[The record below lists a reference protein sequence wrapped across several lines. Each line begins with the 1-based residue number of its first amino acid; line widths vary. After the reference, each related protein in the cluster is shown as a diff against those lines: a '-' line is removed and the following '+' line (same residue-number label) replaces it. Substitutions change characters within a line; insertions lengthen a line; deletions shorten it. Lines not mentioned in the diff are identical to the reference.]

1 MQNIAKMS
9 VLKTA
14 NAYVTLASMV
24 VYLLAPMAMVLVP
37 ATTYATAGYSISG
50 SYTISGFVVSLLGTA
65 TGNPYT
71 GQSDAQ
77 TMGVDWTGA
86 CASASAT
93 EFAFDTI
100 TFVGGTGPS
109 QNNGTFTN
117 ATWSTSHDFLSA
129 GTYPICV
136 KVYHANFNGAE
147 GSDAATFS
155 ATIIVPIPTP
165 TPTPTATPTPTPTPT
180 ATPTPTPTATPT
192 PEPTSTGG
200 GGGGGWFPTSFPPA
214 SPAGQVLGASTELPN
229 GCTAYLGDY
238 IKLGRKNNSEE
249 VKKLQ
254 IFLNSL
260 GEKLPVTGF
269 YGPLSFGAVKRFQVA
284 AAAEILNP
292 WLSATGNV
300 DTSGTGY
307 VYKTTKRWIN
317 MLNCPSLNLP
327 MPTLP

>member
-1 MQNIAKMS
+1 M
-9 VLKTA
+9 
-14 NAYVTLASMV
+14 
-24 VYLLAPMAMVLVP
+24 P
-37 ATTYATAGYSISG
+37 A
-50 SYTISGFVVSLLGTA
+50 
-65 TGNPYT
+65 
-71 GQSDAQ
+71 
-77 TMGVDWTGA
+77 
-86 CASASAT
+86 
-93 EFAFDTI
+93 
-100 TFVGGTGPS
+100 
-109 QNNGTFTN
+109 
-117 ATWSTSHDFLSA
+117 
-129 GTYPICV
+129 
-136 KVYHANFNGAE
+136 
-147 GSDAATFS
+147 
-155 ATIIVPIPTP
+155 
-165 TPTPTATPTPTPTPT
+165 
-180 ATPTPTPTATPT
+180 
-192 PEPTSTGG
+192 
-200 GGGGGWFPTSFPPA
+200 
-214 SPAGQVLGASTELPN
+214 